1 MEKFDTRIDY
11 YPTHELNGIKYRRG
25 HVLPFGAT
33 MVPNGVNFS
42 IYSSAATSCN
52 LVLFEK
58 NEEQAFAEIPF
69 PKEFIIGN
77 VFSMIVFDLDFESL
91 EYGYRMDGPFEP
103 EQGHRFDKNKILS
116 DPYAKAIGGRDTWMA
131 PPNWEK
137 LYSTL

>member
-1 MEKFDTRIDY
+1 MENFDTRIDY

-69 PKEFIIGN
+69 PKEFMIGN

-103 EQGHRFDKNKILS
+103 EQGQ
-116 DPYAKAIGGRDTWMA
+116 IGRA
-131 PPNWEK
+131 HV
-137 LYSTL
+137 